1 VAAHPAARKVDDA
14 REWWAWKM
22 IVAMEGWLRLL
33 VTSTMRDDDD
43 GEHVMKVWEMASY
56 ADERWEKKVV
66 VSLNH
71 LHA

>member
-1 VAAHPAARKVDDA
+1 
-14 REWWAWKM
+14 M